1 MDASA
6 RSAGRAVHAADQT
19 SMNAPLGG
27 DKLSIVIPALNEE
40 EAIGPTLTRCLAAR
54 PAICQAGMA
63 EVEIL
68 VVNDGSTDRTAE
80 IARSFEGVRVIDL
93 SENRGYGAALA
104 EGFRHASGQWL
115 AFLDADGTC
124 DPCELA
130 ALCRTALETG
140 ADMVLGSRLGPNSQM
155 PRLRKLGNRGFALL
169 LGFLCGRPVSDTA
182 SGMRVLRRECLDRLG
197 PLPAGL
203 HFTPSMSAR
212 ALLDGMHV
220 VEVPITYRERIGR
233 SKLRL
238 LADGWRF
245 LRVILSDVLCY
256 RPERLFLL
264 GFGMCLAA
272 GVLLAA
278 YPVEFYL
285 LYRSVEEW
293 MIYRFMVCGLV
304 GSAGYQFL
312 IAAALTDRLA
322 GLGPRRKAGGSFGA
336 ALASGFFAGRGVW
349 LLAAMVAALC
359 LALLWPGIVEYLA
372 TRHVSLH
379 WSRFMTAVFGLLVV
393 VQSVVAG
400 VLMRVIRL
408 WNAHPGRSFPRD

>member
-1 MDASA
+1 
-6 RSAGRAVHAADQT
+6 
-19 SMNAPLGG
+19 MNAPTCG

-40 EAIGPTLTRCLAAR
+40 EAIGPTLSRCLAAI
-54 PAICQAGMA
+54 PAICQAGIA
-63 EVEIL
+63 QVEVL
-68 VVNDGSTDRTAE
+68 VVNDGSTDRTGE
-80 IARSFEGVRVIDL
+80 IARSFDGVRVIDL
-93 SENRGYGAALA
+93 PENRGYGAALA
-104 EGFRHASGQWL
+104 EGFRQATGQWL

-130 ALCRTALETG
+130 ALCRAALEKG

-155 PRLRKLGNRGFALL
+155 PPVRKLGNRCFALL

-182 SGMRVLRRECLDRLG
+182 SGMRVLHRDCLERLG

-245 LRVILSDVLCY
+245 LRVILADVLCY
-256 RPERLFLL
+256 RPERLFFL
-264 GFGMCLAA
+264 GFGLCLAI

-285 LYRSVEEW
+285 LNRSVEEW
-293 MIYRFMVCGLV
+293 MIYRFMVCGWV
-304 GSAGYQFL
+304 GSVGYQFL
-312 IAAALTDRLA
+312 IAAALADRLA
-322 GLGPRRKAGGSFGA
+322 GLGPRRGATGSFGA
-336 ALASGFFAGRGVW
+336 SLAAAFFAGRGVW
-349 LLAAMVAALC
+349 LLAAAL
-359 LALLWPGIVEYLA
+359 AGISAWLLWPAVVQYLT
-372 TRHVSLH
+372 TRQVTLH

-393 VQSVVAG
+393 AQSLVAG
-400 VLMRVIRL
+400 VLMRVITL
-408 WNAHPGRSFPRD
+408 WNARPGRDNPRA

>member
-1 MDASA
+1 
-6 RSAGRAVHAADQT
+6 
-19 SMNAPLGG
+19 MNAPAGG

-40 EAIGPTLTRCLAAR
+40 EAIGATLARCLAAI
-54 PAICQAGMA
+54 PALCQVGMA

-93 SENRGYGAALA
+93 PENRGYGAALA
-104 EGFRHASGQWL
+104 EGFRQATGQWV

-124 DPCELA
+124 DPCELPV
-130 ALCRTALETG
+130 LCRTALEKG

-155 PRLRKLGNRGFALL
+155 PPVRKLGNRCFALL

-182 SGMRVLRRECLDRLG
+182 SGMRVLRRDCLRRLG

-212 ALLDGMHV
+212 ALLDGMQV
-220 VEVPITYRERIGR
+220 VEVPITYRERIGH

-264 GFGMCLAA
+264 GFGVCLAL

-285 LYRSVEEW
+285 VHRSVEEW

-322 GLGPRRKAGGSFGA
+322 GLGPRRGAGGTFGA
-336 ALASGFFAGRGVW
+336 SLAAAFFGGRGVW
-349 LLAAMVAALC
+349 LLAAV
-359 LALLWPGIVEYLA
+359 LAGVSTLLLWPAVVEYLA
-372 TRHVSLH
+372 TRHITLH

-393 VQSVVAG
+393 AQSVVAG
-400 VLMRVIRL
+400 VLMRVIAL
-408 WNAHPGRSFPRD
+408 WDAHPGHDNSRR

>member
-1 MDASA
+1 
-6 RSAGRAVHAADQT
+6 
-19 SMNAPLGG
+19 MNAPSRG

-40 EAIGPTLTRCLAAR
+40 EAIGPTLARCLAAI
-54 PAICQAGMA
+54 PGICQAGIA

-68 VVNDGSTDRTAE
+68 VVNDGSSDRTAE
-80 IARSFEGVRVIDL
+80 IARSFEAVRVIDL
-93 SENRGYGAALA
+93 PENLGYGAALA
-104 EGFRHASGQWL
+104 EGFRQATGQWL

-130 ALCRTALETG
+130 ALCRAALETG

-155 PRLRKLGNRGFALL
+155 PPVRKLGNRCFALL

-182 SGMRVLRRECLDRLG
+182 SGMRVLRRECLQRLG

-220 VEVPITYRERIGR
+220 IEVPITYRERIGR

-245 LRVILSDVLCY
+245 LRVILADVLCY

-264 GFGMCLAA
+264 GFGLCLAT

-285 LYRSVEEW
+285 LHRSVEEW
-293 MIYRFMVCGLV
+293 MIYRFMVCGWL
-304 GSAGYQFL
+304 GSVGYQFL

-322 GLGPRRKAGGSFGA
+322 GLGPRRRAGGSFGA
-336 ALASGFFAGRGVW
+336 ALAAAFFSGRGVW
-349 LLAAMVAALC
+349 VLAAALAAVATC
-359 LALLWPGIVEYLA
+359 LLWPAVVEYLA
-372 TRHVSLH
+372 TRHITLH

-393 VQSVVAG
+393 AQSIIAG
-400 VLMRVIRL
+400 ILMRVIAL
-408 WNAHPGRSFPRD
+408 WNVHPGRNNPRA